1 MNTKTLLKTFIVVA
15 VIAALV
21 VTYFVMNP
29 GVFRSP
35 TVLEQAKNNGETE
48 VALNGTVTRRDDNA
62 IYFNTGYMA
71 STAEGTKF
79 VEQEKKVKVLSSTKI
94 YMADEVTETELSKI
108 FTGAV
113 ITVQIPINT
122 LEMQEVTAT
131 KVVVD
136 RP

>member
-1 MNTKTLLKTFIVVA
+1 MNTKALLKTFIVVA

-29 GVFRSP
+29 GAFRGP
-35 TVLEQAKNNGETE
+35 TVIEKARNNGETE
-48 VALNGTVTRRDDNA
+48 VALNGTVTRRIENA
-62 IYFNTGYMA
+62 VYFNTGYMA
-71 STAEGTKF
+71 STPEGTKF
-79 VEQEKKVKVLSSTKI
+79 VQQEKKVNVYSNTKI
-94 YMADEVTETELSKI
+94 YMADEVTETQLSEI

-113 ITVQIPINT
+113 ITVQIPINS

-131 KVVVD
+131 KIVVD